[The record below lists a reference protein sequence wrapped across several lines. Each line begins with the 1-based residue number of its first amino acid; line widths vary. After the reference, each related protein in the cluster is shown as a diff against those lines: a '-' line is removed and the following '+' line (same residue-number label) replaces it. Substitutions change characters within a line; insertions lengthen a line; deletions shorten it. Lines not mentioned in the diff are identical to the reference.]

1 MGNSEMEPS
10 SDVIHHVIS
19 SADES
24 HQDEIAATEPQV
36 PIVVAPLALIPSLR
50 GKLITDGALNI
61 CRGVWAMCDASH
73 EIPEHTSDFEFRL
86 IKATPESTSFPY
98 SGKYQGW
105 FTLKQ
110 PLPIKGSIKIEDR
123 DMFIKFCPLVDGTF
137 KVEGNGTNKF
147 GKFTLRGMLGTDHMM
162 QIYRE
167 YQYKPLHSPR
177 KRTAGVALDGNVD
190 GDGGHLVKSTKKKM
204 IPHALSTTSAVDG
217 IKVENQG
224 VFREGAGRAR
234 KPSSIIK
241 DPDDQLLV
249 PKLPT
254 KAVPAISMKASLPVK
269 LPATAYAPVV
279 KTENGRAQR
288 PPPQMLKCSDLLK
301 DLMKMPQAV
310 WFSEPVDPIKM
321 NVPDYLVLIKQ
332 PMDFGT
338 IRTNLDKGMYD
349 SPEALADHI
358 RLTFR
363 NAITYNQMR
372 DNPVHIAAR
381 EMAGRFEEKYRIMQ
395 TQILSGSYA
404 TQDEIYENKVGR
416 PVGKNYCRR
425 SVSTLHSNIISRKV
439 DNLSLNCN
447 FYYL

>member
-1 MGNSEMEPS
+1 MGNSEVGVS
-10 SDVIHHVIS
+10 GDVIHHVIS

-24 HQDEIAATEPQV
+24 HQDEIAAIEPQV
-36 PIVVAPLALIPSLR
+36 PIIAAPLALVPSLR

-61 CRGVWAMCDASH
+61 CRGVWAMSDAAH

-86 IKATPESTSFPY
+86 MKATPESTVFPY

-110 PLPIKGSIKIEDR
+110 PPPIKGSIKIEDR
-123 DMFIKFCPLVDGTF
+123 DMFIKFCANVDGTF

-147 GKFTLRGMLGTDHMM
+147 GKFTLRGMLGIDHMM

-167 YQYKPLHSPR
+167 YQYKPLQSPR
-177 KRTAGVALDGNVD
+177 KRAHGIALEGVDSEN
-190 GDGGHLVKSTKKKM
+190 GHVGKPSKKKM
-204 IPHALSTTSAVDG
+204 IPHALSTATAVDG
-217 IKVENQG
+217 IKIENMG
-224 VFREGAGRAR
+224 AFREGAGRAR

-241 DPDDQLLV
+241 DPDDHLLV

-254 KAVPAISMKASLPVK
+254 KAVPALPVRVV
-269 LPATAYAPVV
+269 LPIKPSAAASVL
-279 KTENGRAQR
+279 KTESGRAQR

-301 DLMKMPQAV
+301 ELMKMPQAL
-310 WFSEPVDPIKM
+310 WFSEPVDPVKM
-321 NVPDYLVLIKQ
+321 NLPDYTLLIKQ

-338 IRTNLDKGMYD
+338 IRANLDKGMYD

-363 NAITYNQMR
+363 NAIAYNQMR

-381 EMAGRFEEKYRIMQ
+381 EMAGRFEDKYRIMQ
-395 TQILSGSYA
+395 TQLLSGSYA
-404 TQDEIYENKVGR
+404 AQEEVYENKVGR
-416 PVGKNYCRR
+416 PIGIKFTICFF
-425 SVSTLHSNIISRKV
+425 TWISASK
-439 DNLSLNCN
+439 
-447 FYYL
+447 